1 MTTSA
6 SHEPSFGRRQL
17 FEPATNETH
26 VIDGSRPFLVGRS
39 QTAALPLFDP
49 ACARQHFQLVERAEQ
64 IWLEPLSDRSPTLV
78 NGRRASEPTRL
89 VHGAVIQAGSTE
101 LIFLERDDPTLIRS
115 PRGFPGGLSAE
126 PGEAKSQR
134 GAETSSRPPSPSQS
148 VASQSVAPPSS
159 VSALSSASA
168 SPSASPPALA
178 QITPMKT
185 AGEKAAAGA
194 TSRGAAPSPPRAAAQ
209 RDRTIIA
216 EAGADDEVAT
226 LDEQIRLAGQMLIG
240 RDAERATIVLS
251 HPQVSRVH
259 AQIVLHEKTASV
271 SDLNSANGTFVN
283 GVRIQQITTVKR
295 GDRIEIGPYALVFD
309 GQSLISQ
316 SRVNNIE
323 LAARNLTRT
332 VADRKTGAPLKLL
345 DDISLVIRPREFV
358 CLLGPSGSGKST
370 LLSALSAR
378 VPADEGR
385 VTINGEDLYAGF
397 EALKRDIAVVP
408 QKDVMHE
415 FLDVRTA
422 IGYTA
427 RLRLPPDTQSGEFDR
442 AVADMLDT
450 VGLVKQS
457 ETQIRHLSGG
467 QVKRA
472 SLANEIVSKPSLLFL
487 DEVTSGLDEQ
497 TDRDMM
503 QLFRQIADGGKTVV
517 CITHSL
523 ANVEEHCHRVVI
535 LTEGGKLAFAGS
547 PAEARKYFGIAKLGD
562 VYDKLRSLPAEEWQ
576 SRFRSH
582 PSYRAQ
588 TVGRPRD
595 SSEVSSGTASGEIRD
610 RLTDRLWLGVR
621 QTQLLALRHLRIQL
635 ADLRSLSMMAMQ
647 CLIVAGLVT
656 LLFGDVSAKS
666 SAAEAKDSA
675 SIMFLMTVSALWFG
689 CSNSAKEIVKERTI
703 YQRERDVN
711 LIDAAYLAAK
721 FLLLG
726 TIGVVQVLVLFAIVR
741 FGTGVDAG
749 WKAATMIASLAL
761 TGVAL
766 GLLISSVS
774 GSTDMA
780 VTLVPLVLIPQIV
793 LAGAIAALEGT
804 VVKLLAQL
812 CVTAYWGYGGL
823 VASLPE
829 PTVEALRYEDWSFFN
844 AMLVVM
850 LHAVVF
856 LAAAWTTLMVVGQ
869 GEAVYRRAL
878 DKWLKQPRADD
889 GGRR

>member
-49 ACARQHFQLVERAEQ
+49 ACARQQFQLVERAEQ

-89 VHGAVIQAGSTE
+89 THGAVIQAGATQ
-101 LIFLERDDPTLIRS
+101 LVFLERDDPALMRAPQVS
-115 PRGFPGGLSAE
+115 PINSAPASGGASTT
-126 PGEAKSQR
+126 SV
-134 GAETSSRPPSPSQS
+134 AETPVAETPVAKAPVAKTPDRPVVRTGPPIPAASSPERPAAGMQS
-148 VASQSVAPPSS
+148 T
-159 VSALSSASA
+159 
-168 SPSASPPALA
+168 PSA
-178 QITPMKT
+178 
-185 AGEKAAAGA
+185 
-194 TSRGAAPSPPRAAAQ
+194 PRAAAAH

-240 RDAERATIVLS
+240 RDAERATIVLP

-345 DDISLVIRPREFV
+345 DDVSLVIRPREFV

-427 RLRLPPDTQSGEFDR
+427 RLRLPPDTQPGEFDR

-450 VGLVKQS
+450 V
-457 ETQIRHLSGG
+457 
-467 QVKRA
+467 
-472 SLANEIVSKPSLLFL
+472 
-487 DEVTSGLDEQ
+487 
-497 TDRDMM
+497 
-503 QLFRQIADGGKTVV
+503 
-517 CITHSL
+517 
-523 ANVEEHCHRVVI
+523 
-535 LTEGGKLAFAGS
+535 
-547 PAEARKYFGIAKLGD
+547 
-562 VYDKLRSLPAEEWQ
+562 
-576 SRFRSH
+576 
-582 PSYRAQ
+582 
-588 TVGRPRD
+588 
-595 SSEVSSGTASGEIRD
+595 
-610 RLTDRLWLGVR
+610 
-621 QTQLLALRHLRIQL
+621 
-635 ADLRSLSMMAMQ
+635 
-647 CLIVAGLVT
+647 
-656 LLFGDVSAKS
+656 
-666 SAAEAKDSA
+666 
-675 SIMFLMTVSALWFG
+675 
-689 CSNSAKEIVKERTI
+689 
-703 YQRERDVN
+703 
-711 LIDAAYLAAK
+711 
-721 FLLLG
+721 
-726 TIGVVQVLVLFAIVR
+726 
-741 FGTGVDAG
+741 
-749 WKAATMIASLAL
+749 
-761 TGVAL
+761 
-766 GLLISSVS
+766 
-774 GSTDMA
+774 
-780 VTLVPLVLIPQIV
+780 
-793 LAGAIAALEGT
+793 
-804 VVKLLAQL
+804 
-812 CVTAYWGYGGL
+812 
-823 VASLPE
+823 
-829 PTVEALRYEDWSFFN
+829 
-844 AMLVVM
+844 
-850 LHAVVF
+850 
-856 LAAAWTTLMVVGQ
+856 
-869 GEAVYRRAL
+869 
-878 DKWLKQPRADD
+878 
-889 GGRR
+889 